1 MNFRPVPGYSL
12 DTARPKTVTMMSLCQ
27 VDPLGLAMG
36 TVRPGSFAPCSGWSW
51 GGSRMRHVDSGL
63 AVQAAWAPTAAD
75 E

>member
-1 MNFRPVPGYSL
+1 MNFRPVPEYSL
-12 DTARPKTVTMMSLCQ
+12 DTVRPKTVTMMSPCQ

-36 TVRPGSFAPCSGWSW
+36 TVRPGAFATCSGWW
-51 GGSRMRHVDSGL
+51 RKRHVDIGL